1 MTGNKR
7 RQEILRLLNAGEHA
21 ISGKELA
28 EQLNVS
34 RQIIVQ
40 DIALLRANGT
50 DILSTRM
57 GYLIPQKESA
67 SRVFKVCH
75 TDEDVEK
82 ELSLIVDYGGTVA
95 DVFVYHK
102 AYGILRADMNIRSR
116 LDIHNLVED
125 IRSGKST
132 PLKNITSGFHYH
144 TVIVENEHILD
155 LIQAA
160 LKENHFLA
168 ELRDY
173 EPVDF
178 WEKAQNKEDK
188 ETN

>member
-1 MTGNKR
+1 MTGKER
-7 RQEILRLLNAGEHA
+7 RQEILRLLGTVERPM
-21 ISGKELA
+21 SGKELA
-28 EQLNVS
+28 EQLSVS

-50 DILSTRM
+50 DILSTRV
-57 GYLIPQKESA
+57 GYLIPQKKSA

-75 TDEDVEK
+75 SDEEVEK
-82 ELSLIVDYGGTVA
+82 ELALIVDYGGIVS

-116 LDIHNLVED
+116 LDIRNLVED

-132 PLKNITSGFHYH
+132 PLKNITSGYHYH
-144 TVIVENEHILD
+144 TVIAENEHILD
-155 LIQAA
+155 LIQTA
-160 LKENHFLA
+160 LVKNHYLA

-178 WEKAQNKEDK
+178 WEKAQNREGK

>member
-1 MTGNKR
+1 MTGNER
-7 RQEILRLLNAGEHA
+7 RQEILHLLSAGERA

-50 DILSTRM
+50 DILSTRT
-57 GYLIPQKESA
+57 GYLIPQQRSA
-67 SRVFKVCH
+67 ARVFKVFH
-75 TDEDVEK
+75 SDEDVEK
-82 ELSLIVDYGGTVA
+82 ELALIVDLGGIVT

-116 LDIHNLVED
+116 LDIRRLADD

-144 TVIVENEHILD
+144 TVVAENEQILD
-155 LIQAA
+155 LIQDE
-160 LKENHFLA
+160 LEKNHFLA
-168 ELRDY
+168 PLRDY
-173 EPVDF
+173 EPVNF
-178 WEKAQNKEDK
+178 WGKPDTEKRD
-188 ETN
+188 

>member
-1 MTGNKR
+1 MTGNER
-7 RQEILRLLNAGEHA
+7 RQQILRLLSAGEHP
-21 ISGKELA
+21 ISGKELS

-50 DILSTRM
+50 DIISTRL
-57 GYLIPQKESA
+57 GYLIPQPKSV
-67 SRVFKVCH
+67 SRVFKVYH
-75 TDEDVEK
+75 SDEDVEK
-82 ELSLIVDYGGTVA
+82 ELALIVDHGGMVT

-116 LDIHNLVED
+116 LDIRNLAED

-132 PLKNITSGFHYH
+132 PLKNITSGYHYH
-144 TVIVENEHILD
+144 TVIAENEHILD
-155 LIQAA
+155 LIQEA
-160 LKENHFLA
+160 LEENHFLA
-168 ELRDY
+168 RLRDY

-178 WEKAQNKEDK
+178 WEKANGA
-188 ETN
+188 ETGI